1 MPPELSGFIQH
12 LVTDTKL
19 AEPFSG
25 LKGKVQRIKM
35 YQGGQLRLLISVETR
50 LPGKILCALEE
61 VLENALGVNEVILCQ
76 KQADATA
83 ASAAGNVA
91 AVNTTA
97 NAEYL
102 AGLSDWLV
110 RHLWHKDSLAA
121 ITLAR
126 GVFKADEHS
135 VVIEIPAEC
144 FNPENTKLPERLTA
158 LGKFATGTETEFR
171 LEPVD
176 FDLTGNARA
185 EAEALTRETAVLRQ
199 TELAAYGS
207 NNGAP
212 ADGAVNGSNYVKGG
226 NGKNSSNDF
235 GGNSPVGNNAG
246 AGTYKRGGNDANAN
260 ARRNSGRTY
269 RRPPSQP
276 GDIWGRLNPALSL
289 TQIADIN
296 SESGFVSLTG
306 EILNLETRLVSDGY
320 RLLVKFD
327 LTDFSNTIQ
336 CIIFAKP
343 EDQAVLNDKL
353 KGKTVNVHAEV
364 KLDARYSGEL
374 QAQVLGISAA
384 QKPRGRSD
392 NAATKRVEL
401 HCHTKMSARD
411 AVCDAAQVIRT
422 AANFGHEAVAITDHG
437 VVQSFPDARKAAL
450 KAAAEGKP
458 IKIIYGMEG
467 YLVDDGPTVA
477 YNCAGVDLANGFM
490 ALDVETTGLDC
501 NSERLI
507 EIAAVH
513 FVPLEA
519 GALPT
524 AENRAG
530 RFRVAASWQSFVDP
544 GAPLN
549 ARTTELTG
557 ITSEM
562 LTGAPD
568 NLTAL
573 RQLQDF
579 LGDLPV
585 VAHNAL
591 FDLNFLRAEG
601 FRTGHENDPR
611 LHFNPPLID
620 TLPLARYLHPELRNH
635 KLPTVAAACCVEPG
649 CHHRALDDAMTC
661 GKIFASLLDQ
671 VISKQAANNTPQA
684 NDGNAAASS
693 VEAGAAAAEA
703 APELTGESK
712 AAVLPALDD
721 LNLLVGQLTAEQVVE
736 NNRQVHHIIMLVQ
749 NPLGLYHLYKLVSE
763 SHTQYFHR
771 RPRIPKSLLTYLR
784 AGLLLGSACEQG
796 EIFKAVIDLY
806 RQAGNN
812 PDQAMNALDSAE
824 LIKLARYYD
833 YLEIQPLTNNHF
845 LLLKED
851 SGLNLTADLE
861 NLNKLVVALGERV
874 RRPTCATCDVH
885 FLEPR
890 DEVYRRILQAD
901 LGYSD
906 ADRQA
911 GLYFRT
917 TEEMLTAFS
926 YLGNAK
932 AEAVVIE
939 APRQIAERI
948 EADLKPFPDGSFPPV
963 IPEAAD
969 QVRAIVNNKAHDLYG
984 REDGLP
990 PVVQERLDK
999 ELSSIIDNGF
1009 AIMYYIAHHL
1019 VKKSNEDGYIVGSR
1033 GSVGSSL
1040 AATFCGITEVNPLP
1054 PHYVCPSCHFS
1065 EFMPTGSYGS
1075 GYDLPLRSCPDCGT
1089 ELLREGQDIPFE
1101 TFLGF
1106 NGDKQPDI
1114 DLNFSGDYQPRAH
1127 RFIEEMFGSSHTF
1140 RAGTISSFADKN
1152 AAAIVGKY
1160 FENREEKVAQAEIG
1174 RLASG
1179 VVGVKRTTG
1188 QHPGGIVVVPKER
1201 EIFDF
1206 TPIQHPADKKDSA
1219 IITTHF
1225 DFNSMHDTIL
1235 KLDILGHDDP
1245 TMLKVLGDMT
1255 GVDVN
1260 TIPIPDPAV
1269 MSLFQSTEAL
1279 GIPEGTSPA
1288 KSGTLGLPELGT
1300 FMARDMIRETKPTR
1314 FFDLVQLMGLSHG
1327 TDVWKGNAQELIRNG
1342 ICTIDEV
1349 IGCRD
1354 SIMTYLIHNQLPA
1367 KAAFDIME
1375 RVRKGRGLLPEQE
1388 TLMQECAVPAWYID
1402 SCKKIK
1408 YMFPKAHAAAYTIS
1422 SLRIAWFKVNYP
1434 AEYYSA
1440 YYTVRA
1446 DEFDS
1451 RLMIRGMA
1459 VVRRERE
1466 SLQSRFREISDRE
1479 QKIFYILE
1487 IIEEMHLRGLSF
1499 LPMDLMKSD
1508 AYRFLPEG
1516 ENQIRPPLSSVPGIS
1531 RTLAENI
1538 VAARAAGP
1546 FKSRD
1551 ELSNRAGIGSGA
1563 LETLAETGCLDGLP
1577 ESAQIDLFE
1586 YLAQ

>member
-1 MPPELSGFIQH
+1 I
-12 LVTDTKL
+12 
-19 AEPFSG
+19 
-25 LKGKVQRIKM
+25 
-35 YQGGQLRLLISVETR
+35 LRS
-50 LPGKILCALEE
+50 
-61 VLENALGVNEVILCQ
+61 Q
-76 KQADATA
+76 
-83 ASAAGNVA
+83 
-91 AVNTTA
+91 
-97 NAEYL
+97 
-102 AGLSDWLV
+102 
-110 RHLWHKDSLAA
+110 
-121 ITLAR
+121 
-126 GVFKADEHS
+126 
-135 VVIEIPAEC
+135 
-144 FNPENTKLPERLTA
+144 
-158 LGKFATGTETEFR
+158 
-171 LEPVD
+171 
-176 FDLTGNARA
+176 
-185 EAEALTRETAVLRQ
+185 EAL
-199 TELAAYGS
+199 
-207 NNGAP
+207 
-212 ADGAVNGSNYVKGG
+212 
-226 NGKNSSNDF
+226 
-235 GGNSPVGNNAG
+235 
-246 AGTYKRGGNDANAN
+246 
-260 ARRNSGRTY
+260 
-269 RRPPSQP
+269 
-276 GDIWGRLNPALSL
+276 
-289 TQIADIN
+289 
-296 SESGFVSLTG
+296 
-306 EILNLETRLVSDGY
+306 
-320 RLLVKFD
+320 
-327 LTDFSNTIQ
+327 
-336 CIIFAKP
+336 
-343 EDQAVLNDKL
+343 
-353 KGKTVNVHAEV
+353 
-364 KLDARYSGEL
+364 
-374 QAQVLGISAA
+374 
-384 QKPRGRSD
+384 
-392 NAATKRVEL
+392 
-401 HCHTKMSARD
+401 
-411 AVCDAAQVIRT
+411 
-422 AANFGHEAVAITDHG
+422 
-437 VVQSFPDARKAAL
+437 
-450 KAAAEGKP
+450 
-458 IKIIYGMEG
+458 
-467 YLVDDGPTVA
+467 
-477 YNCAGVDLANGFM
+477 
-490 ALDVETTGLDC
+490 
-501 NSERLI
+501 
-507 EIAAVH
+507 
-513 FVPLEA
+513 
-519 GALPT
+519 
-524 AENRAG
+524 
-530 RFRVAASWQSFVDP
+530 
-544 GAPLN
+544 
-549 ARTTELTG
+549 
-557 ITSEM
+557 
-562 LTGAPD
+562 
-568 NLTAL
+568 
-573 RQLQDF
+573 
-579 LGDLPV
+579 
-585 VAHNAL
+585 HNAL

-601 FRTGHENDPR
+601 FRTRHENDPR

-620 TLPLARYLHPELRNH
+620 TLPLARYLHPDLRNH

-661 GKIFASLLDQ
+661 GKIFASLLDL
-671 VISKQAANNTPQA
+671 VIARQTAHNAGEAATGSTGEPT
-684 NDGNAAASS
+684 AAA
-693 VEAGAAAAEA
+693 
-703 APELTGESK
+703 
-712 AAVLPALDD
+712 LPTLDD

-736 NNRQVHHIIMLVQ
+736 NNRPVNHIIMLVQ

-796 EIFKAVIDLY
+796 EIFKAVMDLY

-812 PDQAMNALDSAE
+812 LDQAMNALDSAK

-861 NLNKLVVALGERV
+861 NLNKLVVALGDRV

-939 APRQIAERI
+939 APRRLAEQIEP
-948 EADLKPFPDGSFPPV
+948 DLKPFPDGSFPPV

-969 QVRAIVNNKAHDLYG
+969 QVRAIVNSKAQELYG
-984 REDGLP
+984 REAGLP
-990 PVVQERLDK
+990 AVVQERLDK

-1054 PHYVCPSCHFS
+1054 PHYVCPGCHFS

-1075 GYDLPLRSCPDCGT
+1075 GYDLPVRACPECGT
-1089 ELLREGQDIPFE
+1089 DYLREGQDIPFE

-1106 NGDKQPDI
+1106 DGDKQPDI

-1160 FENREEKVAQAEIG
+1160 FENREEKVAQAEIS

-1201 EIFDF
+1201 EIYDF
-1206 TPIQHPADKKDSA
+1206 TPIQHPADKKNSA

-1260 TIPIPDPAV
+1260 AIPIPDPAV

-1327 TDVWKGNAQELIRNG
+1327 TDVWKGNAQDLIRNG

-1388 TLMQECAVPAWYID
+1388 ALMQECAVPAWYID

-1451 RLMIRGMA
+1451 RLMTRGMA
-1459 VVRRERE
+1459 AVRRERE

-1479 QKIFYILE
+1479 QKVFYILE

-1499 LPMDLMKSD
+1499 LPLDLMESD

-1516 ENQIRPPLSSVPGIS
+1516 ENLIRPPLSSVPGIS

-1551 ELSNRAGIGSGA
+1551 ELSNRAGIGSGT

-1586 YLAQ
+1586 YLVQ